1 VITITPN
8 TPTSSGTLTGT
19 ITVRGCS
26 TVNCTGSD
34 VSGSP
39 KTINVTYTIAPAP
52 TVTSS
57 ARFFNFQVAAGA
69 TPASQSLGMTSPA
82 GAVPWSS
89 QIAYTSGATG
99 WLSLSQPSG
108 TLPATVTVNATS
120 MPVGVYK
127 ATITLNSGL
136 SQPTVVPVSLAV
148 NALGVNFVAPYI
160 GTTSVAGDVIIR
172 GYGFSGLTGPQV
184 LFDAT
189 PATAINR
196 VSDTEIRASYPAL
209 LAGAYPI
216 TVKDGTTTLPSR
228 AQLVVVDP
236 TAYVATSIARP
247 QTGFMASLIYD
258 AERRSIYLIDLDHD
272 VLERYKFNGTNWVSD
287 TAPGGGGVNKRMALS
302 PDGTELVRVNFNSI
316 SRINP
321 ATLGTLSTVDA
332 VPFFHSFTGPFGQ
345 VPDFSMIA
353 FGNDGGA
360 IGAAQS
366 STDGLVSLYR
376 YDMLTQ
382 DFTALSTEFDFGA
395 VMTFAPA
402 DASRVILPSFTS
414 FLPGDPLSTFN
425 PSDGTLAT
433 TSVTTFQLGFASL
446 SRTGSRIALLDKAF
460 TLQQLTTIYDSSF
473 NALGALPDSPLG
485 PSTLTGVVISPDGST
500 AYAYFSGAPG
510 TVRKFDLNSPNG
522 SGGFTEI
529 GSGTAAPD
537 FPGTNLIEMTISPDG
552 STLFLAGSQK
562 VIVMPAP

>member
-1 VITITPN
+1 
-8 TPTSSGTLTGT
+8 
-19 ITVRGCS
+19 
-26 TVNCTGSD
+26 

-69 TPASQSLGMTSPA
+69 IPASQSLGMTSPA

-99 WLSLSQPSG
+99 WLSLSQSSG

-136 SQPTVVPVSLAV
+136 AQPTVVPVSLAV

-160 GTTSVAGDVIIR
+160 GTTGVAGDVIIR
-172 GYGFSGLTGPQV
+172 GYGFSGLTVPQV

-189 PATAINR
+189 PGTAIDR
-196 VSDTEIRASYPAL
+196 RSDTEIRASYTAL
-209 LAGAYPI
+209 AAGTYPI
-216 TVKDGTTTLPSR
+216 TVTDGTTTLPSR
-228 AQLVVVDP
+228 AQLVVVDAP
-236 TAYVATSIARP
+236 TYVATSIPRP
-247 QTGFMASLIYD
+247 QTGFVASLIYD
-258 AERRSIYLIDLDHD
+258 AERTSIYLIDLDHD
-272 VLERYKFNGTNWVSD
+272 VLERYKFDGANWIGD
-287 TAPGGGGVNKRMALS
+287 TKPGAGGVNRRMALS
-302 PDGTELVRVNFNSI
+302 PDGTELVRVNLNSI

-321 ATLGTLSTVDA
+321 ATLGPLSADVDA
-332 VPFFHSFTGPFGQ
+332 VPFFHSFTGPSGP
-345 VPDFSMIA
+345 VPEFSMIA

-360 IGAAQS
+360 IGATQS

-382 DFTALSTEFDFGA
+382 DYTALSTQSSFGE

-402 DASRVILPSFTS
+402 DGSRVILPSFTL
-414 FLPGDPLSTFN
+414 FQPGDPLTTFN

-433 TSVTTFQLGFASL
+433 TSVTTLNLGSASL
-446 SRTGSRIALLDKAF
+446 SRTGSRIALIDKA
-460 TLQQLTTIYDSSF
+460 LLAGQLTTVYDSSF
-473 NALGALPDSPLG
+473 NALGTLPDTLPG
-485 PSTLTGVVISPDGST
+485 PVPLTGVVISPDGT
-500 AYAYFSGAPG
+500 KAYAYYPSPSN
-510 TVRKFDLNSPNG
+510 VIRKFDLNSPNG

-529 GSGTAAPD
+529 GSFTSVPD
-537 FPGTNLIEMTISPDG
+537 SPGTNLIEMTISPDG
-552 STLFLAGSQK
+552 GTLFLAGSVK